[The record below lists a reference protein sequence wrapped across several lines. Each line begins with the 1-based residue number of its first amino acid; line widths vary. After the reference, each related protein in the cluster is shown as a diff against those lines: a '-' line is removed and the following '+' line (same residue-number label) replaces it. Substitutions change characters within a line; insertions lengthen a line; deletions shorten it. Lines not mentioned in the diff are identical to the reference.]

1 MCDLPWKPLLKS
13 LLRKLLS
20 QHSLQPDS
28 SVSSVGYVA
37 HHVYEN
43 LAFQLEDRLVLKL
56 DGVAI
61 SRSANSSLLEW
72 VPEILTAEETTIG

>member
-1 MCDLPWKPLLKS
+1 
-13 LLRKLLS
+13 
-20 QHSLQPDS
+20 
-28 SVSSVGYVA
+28 VSGYVA